1 MTVNVKTV
9 EDFILS
15 FDIRRIV
22 IKIYEIIESSLR
34 KNVYLLSF
42 LLFKFLE
49 IQVLALEPWDR

>member
-34 KNVYLLSF
+34 KNTDLLSF
-42 LLFKFLE
+42 LLLKCLE